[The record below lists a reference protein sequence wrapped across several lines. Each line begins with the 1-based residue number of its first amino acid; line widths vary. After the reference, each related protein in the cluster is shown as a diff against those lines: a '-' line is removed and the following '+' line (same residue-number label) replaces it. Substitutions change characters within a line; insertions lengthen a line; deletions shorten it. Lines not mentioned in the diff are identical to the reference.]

1 MDDDTDQA
9 TWAQQDQDER
19 RQREDE
25 ALAHA
30 RKARIEFHASNAEFA
45 REMDEIRQ
53 RTKTLKTLL

>member
-9 TWAQQDQDER
+9 AWAQQEQDER

-30 RKARIEFHASNAEFA
+30 HKVRIEFDASNAEFA
-45 REMDEIRQ
+45 REMTEIRQ
-53 RTKTLKTLL
+53 RTNTLKTLL